1 MRMLE
6 VKMIEVNEGR
16 RDKRITSEEKK
27 KVKAKQK
34 LK

>member
-16 RDKRITSEEKK
+16 RDTRITSEEKK
-27 KVKAKQK
+27 KVKTKQK